1 MPIIK
6 IMVLLERNWR
16 HRRWLL
22 LMQQLVQAPKLEKE
36 QVVVGG
42 AVAVPMMGGW
52 WPLLEK

>member
-1 MPIIK
+1 
-6 IMVLLERNWR
+6 MVLLERNWR

-36 QVVVGG
+36 QVVVGV
-42 AVAVPMMGGW
+42 AVAVVVVPMMGGW